1 MIPRSQFGD
10 GARVLCHRPLARKEA
25 AAVLVACCLASAKLC
40 TAFQHVQAPLRCGA
54 GVAVCGQPGSVWTW
68 NPRQR
73 AARSRLCRLADGDRA
88 ARGRRERTAE
98 SVRMQLQGAEEQRM
112 PALQDYTPGGP
123 LQPVVAGMMLDELQR
138 LEAQHSQATAAVGAG
153 RGLGRTAGDW
163 RRRQRILSAIAPIII
178 AGLTLT
184 QYGLPGYAEFDPA
197 DRARPAD
204 EVRT

>member
-25 AAVLVACCLASAKLC
+25 AAVLVACCLASAELC

-112 PALQDYTPGGP
+112 PALQDYTPGGA

>member
-1 MIPRSQFGD
+1 M
-10 GARVLCHRPLARKEA
+10 
-25 AAVLVACCLASAKLC
+25 LVACCLASAKLC
-40 TAFQHVQAPLRCGA
+40 TAFQHVQEPLRCGA
-54 GVAVCGQPGSVWTW
+54 GAVAGAAVCGQPGAVWTW
-68 NPRQR
+68 NPPQH
-73 AARSRLCRLADGDRA
+73 AARSRLRRLADGDRA
-88 ARGRRERTAE
+88 ARGRRERTVE

-112 PALQDYTPGGP
+112 PALQDYTPGGM

>member
-1 MIPRSQFGD
+1 MLQYDLSKDAEQFEKAFTHALLRSKI
-10 GARVLCHRPLARKEA
+10 L
-25 AAVLVACCLASAKLC
+25 S
-40 TAFQHVQAPLRCGA
+40 
-54 GVAVCGQPGSVWTW
+54 
-68 NPRQR
+68 
-73 AARSRLCRLADGDRA
+73 
-88 ARGRRERTAE
+88 
-98 SVRMQLQGAEEQRM
+98 
-112 PALQDYTPGGP
+112 ALQDYTPGGM